1 MYTKLSNEE
10 IIPLFKIDFELL
22 LNAFYV
28 EPDDQTS
35 WVYYRWLLSECVK
48 RYTAIHKID
57 ECIELI
63 KEQFNQLNELNQYE
77 LKEHNEHKKWLM
89 LILIQIHIV
98 VNKLDS
104 SINLLD
110 NKTITDYIQWLKKV
124 DAQRSGYYQYIQS
137 NINELS
143 PIH

>member
-63 KEQFNQLNELNQYE
+63 KEQFNQINELNQYE

-104 SINLLD
+104 SISLLD